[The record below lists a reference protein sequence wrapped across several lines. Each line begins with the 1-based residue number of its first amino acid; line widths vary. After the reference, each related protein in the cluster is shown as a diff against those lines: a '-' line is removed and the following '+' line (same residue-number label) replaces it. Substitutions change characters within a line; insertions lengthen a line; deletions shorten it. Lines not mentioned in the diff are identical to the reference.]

1 MKNCR
6 CGKWLAEGGA
16 SVDEWRSFGMLARY
30 AGITRQTGFRIRDW
44 LTGSSQLPDRSI
56 YQHPLVDDNYRAV
69 APDTYGIGVE
79 FDWDKLSVYEA

>member
-30 AGITRQTGFRIRDW
+30 AGITRQTGW
-44 LTGSSQLPDRSI
+44 LEVHSFPIDQYTK
-56 YQHPLVDDNYRAV
+56 HPQVVDNYRAV

-79 FDWDKLSVYEA
+79 FDWDKLSIYEA